1 MHRKHPFTFIFS
13 KTILRFQVLF
23 NLLSI
28 SHSIAISKPIDIQK
42 YGIITHQNTV
52 FLDMNISE
60 NSRVWIYQAN
70 RIFTQEEET
79 AILQILNHF
88 TSEWLAHGHALAAMA
103 EVLHHQFIVLSVD
116 EQVAGATGCS
126 IDKSVNLMKEI
137 EMKFNLNLFDRF
149 RIAFK
154 IDEEVIN
161 CSREEFEAMIKSG
174 RVNQNTLVFNNL
186 INSRHELQTAW
197 EIPLKDSWHSKVFS
211 F

>member
-1 MHRKHPFTFIFS
+1 
-13 KTILRFQVLF
+13 
-23 NLLSI
+23 
-28 SHSIAISKPIDIQK
+28 
-42 YGIITHQNTV
+42 
-52 FLDMNISE
+52 
-60 NSRVWIYQAN
+60 
-70 RIFTQEEET
+70 
-79 AILQILNHF
+79 
-88 TSEWLAHGHALAAMA
+88 
-103 EVLHHQFIVLSVD
+103 
-116 EQVAGATGCS
+116 
-126 IDKSVNLMKEI
+126 MKEI
-137 EMKFNLNLFDRF
+137 EMKFNLNHFDRF